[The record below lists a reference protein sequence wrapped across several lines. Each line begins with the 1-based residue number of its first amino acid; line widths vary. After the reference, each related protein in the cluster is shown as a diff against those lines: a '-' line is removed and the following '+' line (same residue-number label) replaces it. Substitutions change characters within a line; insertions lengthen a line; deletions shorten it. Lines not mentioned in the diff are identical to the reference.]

1 MAKRGWRIQI
11 MIMPMIDDKR
21 PIKQIFKEYGS
32 YDVGTN
38 GITKIEIYQEP
49 GQMGYVNY
57 AALFQGDSICM
68 RIDLSGWGVVY
79 EE

>member
-1 MAKRGWRIQI
+1 
-11 MIMPMIDDKR
+11 MIIPMVDDKR
-21 PIKQIFKEYGS
+21 LIKQIFKEYAS
-32 YDVGTN
+32 YNVGRN

-57 AALFQGDSICM
+57 AALFRGDSIYA